1 MDAPNENFT
10 ELTDNYVVKF
20 DRALASLEI
29 LMRGNVM
36 DLLMYD
42 PGAQARVLDIMFF
55 DNYFQECLARY
66 GLVYHEQADIKGFKA
81 FVGTE
86 DEVFLYFGMENVGD
100 VGYEVTVFGTVY
112 EKANKVASVLRR
124 RWRSLGDSLFNAVN
138 DYLQGPVAL
147 EGLKVLA
154 PAAAAQ
160 AAPAAQA
167 PAAQAPAAAP
177 NVFQPKIAAMRK
189 QRLKNL
195 YMPPG
200 SGFMNVPHGAVVD
213 EPMYNTNENVEVPG
227 NAGVLLRTR
236 LENVERN
243 VDSFF
248 VFYTKDGAY
257 DHLVSESDFTI
268 NKSQIYAVIKS
279 PVKYLAQRQFL
290 CDGINKPYIEE
301 SIDRADIVILLLET
315 DSAGVEDYSYTGG
328 FATLL
333 VKPNAVEIDLI
344 CANIGYKYG
353 GRLLMDRVF
362 KITQAL
368 GLEKVELGSVSN
380 KATLDFYRR
389 MGFKKVPAEN
399 NFAKVVTAKELT
411 PYRRR
416 ITRKHRGAAGA
427 AAAGAGAAGA
437 AAAAVAN
444 KAKKNAKKNTQKNKK
459 PSTQE
464 MYNKQNGLW
473 EK

>member
-10 ELTDNYVVKF
+10 ELTENYVVKF

-55 DNYFQECLARY
+55 DNYFQECLARH

-100 VGYEVTVFGTVY
+100 AGYEVTVFGTVY

-138 DYLQGPVAL
+138 DYLQGPVPL
-147 EGLKVLA
+147 DGLKVLA
-154 PAAAAQ
+154 PAA
-160 AAPAAQA
+160 AAQA

-177 NVFQPKIAAMRK
+177 NVFQPIIAAMRK

-200 SGFMNVPHGAVVD
+200 SGFMNVPPGAVVD

-279 PVKYLAQRQFL
+279 PVKYLAERQFL

-301 SIDRADIVILLLET
+301 SIDKADIVILLLET

-328 FATLL
+328 FVTLL

-362 KITQAL
+362 KITKAL

-389 MGFKKVPAEN
+389 MGFKKVPDEN
-399 NFAKVVTAKELT
+399 NFAKVVTAKGLT

-416 ITRKHRGAAGA
+416 ITRKHRGAA
-427 AAAGAGAAGA
+427 AGAGAA

>member
-10 ELTDNYVVKF
+10 EFTENYVVKF

-29 LMRGNVM
+29 LMRGNVL

-55 DNYFQECLARY
+55 DNYFQECLARH

-100 VGYEVTVFGTVY
+100 AGYEVTVFGTVY

-154 PAAAAQ
+154 PAAAAP
-160 AAPAAQA
+160 AAAEAAQA

-177 NVFQPKIAAMRK
+177 NVFQPIIAAMRK

-200 SGFMNVPHGAVVD
+200 SGFMNVPHGASVE

-268 NKSQIYAVIKS
+268 NKSQIYAAIKS
-279 PVKYLAQRQFL
+279 PVKYLAERKFL

-301 SIDRADIVILLLET
+301 SIDKADIVILLLET
-315 DSAGVEDYSYTGG
+315 DSAGVEDYSYTVG
-328 FATLL
+328 FTTLL
-333 VKPNAVEIDLI
+333 VKPNSVEIDLI

-362 KITQAL
+362 KITKAL

-399 NFAKVVTAKELT
+399 NFAKVVTAKGLT

-427 AAAGAGAAGA
+427 AAAGAG

-473 EK
+473 GK

>member
-10 ELTDNYVVKF
+10 EFTENYVVKF

-29 LMRGNVM
+29 LMRGNVL

-55 DNYFQECLARY
+55 DNYFQECLARH

-100 VGYEVTVFGTVY
+100 AGYEVTIFGTVY

-138 DYLQGPVAL
+138 DYLQGPVPL

-154 PAAAAQ
+154 PAPAAAE
-160 AAPAAQA
+160 
-167 PAAQAPAAAP
+167 AAQAPAAAP
-177 NVFQPKIAAMRK
+177 NVFQPIIAAMRK

-200 SGFMNVPHGAVVD
+200 SGFMNVPHGASVE

-268 NKSQIYAVIKS
+268 NKSQIYAAIKS
-279 PVKYLAQRQFL
+279 PVKYLAERKFL

-301 SIDRADIVILLLET
+301 SIDKADIVILLLET
-315 DSAGVEDYSYTGG
+315 DSAGVEDYSYTVG
-328 FATLL
+328 FTTLL
-333 VKPNAVEIDLI
+333 VKPNSVEIDLI

-362 KITQAL
+362 KITKAL

-399 NFAKVVTAKELT
+399 NFAKVVIAKGLT

-427 AAAGAGAAGA
+427 AGAAAAGAGA

-473 EK
+473 GK